1 MSVYVLAVGASG
13 LLAER
18 RVDDAIAALRAHPAL
33 VVLSCSSYYENPAV
47 GGVTCARFVNAAV
60 VVESALAPAPL
71 LHAARAVEARVGRVR
86 GPKDGARAIDLDL
99 VFGLDLAAP
108 VHDPDVPHPRALARD
123 FVVVPALEALGRA
136 GRTAPQDLVE
146 AARRLSF
153 GGRLLK
159 QAKEPSAPL

>member
-1 MSVYVLAVGASG
+1 MSVFVVAVGASG

-18 RVDDAIAALRAHPAL
+18 RVDAAIEALRDHPAL
-33 VVLSCSSYYENPAV
+33 SVLSCSSYYENPAV

-60 VVESALAPAPL
+60 VVESALSPAAL

-108 VHDPDVPHPRALARD
+108 VRDPDVPHPRALARD

-136 GRTAPQDLVE
+136 GRAAPFDLVL
-146 AARRLSF
+146 AARRVSF
-153 GGRLLK
+153 GGRLMK
-159 QAKEPSAPL
+159 QARQPGAPV